1 MAIVAYM
8 CTHKIRGVA
17 LRTLDFIA
25 KSGWGSRKMNVAV
38 ASVVVLS
45 YSIFLILCL
54 ISGSDLDSFKAGL
67 TWMMQ
72 MQRDPV
78 DPTQFNADYACMVWC
93 TATNQNCTKT
103 TSDT

>member
-25 KSGWGSRKMNVAV
+25 KSGWGSQKMNVAV

-54 ISGSDLDSFKAGL
+54 IRSNLGQ
-67 TWMMQ
+67 TWIVLKQ
-72 MQRDPV
+72 V
-78 DPTQFNADYACMVWC
+78 
-93 TATNQNCTKT
+93 
-103 TSDT
+103 